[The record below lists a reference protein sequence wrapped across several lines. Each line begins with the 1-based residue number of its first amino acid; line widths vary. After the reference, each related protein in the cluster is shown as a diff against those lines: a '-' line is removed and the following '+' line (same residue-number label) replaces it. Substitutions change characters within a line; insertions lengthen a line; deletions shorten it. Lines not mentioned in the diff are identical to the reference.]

1 MRNKFL
7 WAWIAATP
15 LVALPLLAFAQA
27 SRHQRTVTINGQ
39 SGEAPVIESD
49 GHTYIDLE
57 TLARIANG
65 SVAFQSDR
73 IVLTLPASSA
83 AQPANSAF
91 SKEFMKAA
99 IEELS
104 VIREWRNS
112 LRNAIERSYP
122 ITDDWVSAYRSQA
135 ADGLRRASVEVTSD
149 ADRSALQ
156 LLTNEF
162 NNMNSLAT
170 KYLETNNAREY
181 IRPDALQ
188 DDAVYQRILTC
199 ARSLSSMISTGQF
212 VDDSSC
218 S

>member
-7 WAWIAATP
+7 WVWLVATP

-27 SRHQRTVTINGQ
+27 SHHQRTLIINGQ

-57 TLARIANG
+57 TLARIGNG
-65 SVAFQSDR
+65 SVAFQGDR
-73 IVLTLPASSA
+73 IVLSLPALPA
-83 AQPANSAF
+83 AQPAGSAF

-104 VIREWRNS
+104 VVREWRNS

-122 ITDDWVSAYRSQA
+122 ITDDWVSAYRTQA
-135 ADGLRRASVEVTSD
+135 ADGLRRASVEVTTD

-156 LLTNEF
+156 SLTNEF
-162 NNMNSLAT
+162 NNMDSLAN
-170 KYLETNNAREY
+170 KYLNTSNAREY
-181 IRPDALQ
+181 IRPDALR
-188 DDAVYQRILTC
+188 DDAAYQRILTC

-212 VDDSSC
+212 VDDASC